1 MSALSLEAEGSA
13 ALCSGSESVPAATSK
28 NGRAEGHVGEE
39 EEEEPARIGPPTENI
54 KDSDGEVGDASMSD
68 DELLQQAEA
77 EASQERYFVAA
88 RLIGRVSDPSLL
100 QPKHAHIVD
109 LAHQCQRVVDEL
121 TAPPDEGDAGDHPSE
136 SPRANRRPERNQQQ
150 GWIKQGELHQH
161 HPDPAGG
168 GSSSLSGLNMDTL
181 MYYKVHDLSSA
192 ISCRIDSTLDPSL
205 LVPLLSVFNESDLY
219 ATWMPSWRHP
229 KLGVRKSAKLAEMGR
244 GNQIIHVTADMPFPI
259 TNRECVLHGCA
270 VDDIDERAS
279 IVIKMRSLEAGQR
292 HPHPHGGSVTIPPPE
307 RGNVRVDL
315 DAGMLIRACP
325 PDHPVL
331 RERGRRRG
339 RRPRPHEKNDDEK
352 DDDHVLLFSLYQQV
366 DANVRLVPMSL
377 INFFTRTVLSRM
389 WHTLIDVATE
399 VRDGRRPDHQNAIRA
414 NPDLY
419 EWVERRVEV
428 MLSNV
433 KKEAS
438 PSVAAS
444 SRAAAS

>member
-1 MSALSLEAEGSA
+1 M
-13 ALCSGSESVPAATSK
+13 
-28 NGRAEGHVGEE
+28 
-39 EEEEPARIGPPTENI
+39 GPPTENV
-54 KDSDGEVGDASMSD
+54 KDSEPDGEVADASISD

-121 TAPPDEGDAGDHPSE
+121 TAPPDEGDDGDHPSD
-136 SPRANRRPERNQQQ
+136 SPRANRRHERNQQQ

-168 GSSSLSGLNMDTL
+168 GSSSLSSLDMDTL

-219 ATWMPSWRHP
+219 ATWMPSWRRP

-339 RRPRPHEKNDDEK
+339 RPRPRDHPDNHKHENHGDETE
-352 DDDHVLLFSLYQQV
+352 DDHLLLFSLYQQV
-366 DANVRLVPMSL
+366 DANVKLVPMSL

-389 WHTLIDVATE
+389 WHTLIHVATE
-399 VRDGRRPDHQNAIRA
+399 VRDGRRPDHQEAIRA

-419 EWVERRVEV
+419 EWVEQRVEV

-433 KKEAS
+433 KETS
-438 PSVAAS
+438 TSSS
-444 SRAAAS
+444 SRGAAT